1 MGQDILV
8 PTQLGSVEA
17 GHGGAQGQ
25 RAGPTAQLRFRMC
38 QLEQAAHVLVNAWA
52 AGSGI
57 IRRCCLVGVSVVLL
71 KSL

>member
-1 MGQDILV
+1 MEVLRGSM
-8 PTQLGSVEA
+8 LGPLLSF
-17 GHGGAQGQ
+17 G
-25 RAGPTAQLRFRMC
+25 FRMC

-57 IRRCCLVGVSVVLL
+57 IRKCCLVGVSVVLL